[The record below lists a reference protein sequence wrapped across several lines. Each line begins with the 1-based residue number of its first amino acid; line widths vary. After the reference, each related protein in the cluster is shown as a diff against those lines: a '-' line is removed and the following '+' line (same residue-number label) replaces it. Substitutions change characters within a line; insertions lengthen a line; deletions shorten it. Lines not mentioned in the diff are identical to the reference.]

1 MFWSMRTSNA
11 QSPRFA
17 LSLSFEGIGLEEYA
31 KGASSKIAE
40 AILDKDD
47 FDQRMSELSRKAEAM
62 LGDGLRVALIL
73 PNEQIKFVS
82 VACPD
87 DADPI
92 TINEHIQ
99 RTMDGATPY
108 PMDELRFDH
117 HLADGTLHVA
127 AVALETL
134 NEAEEFAK
142 NYGFSPLACIAR
154 PDAHTFPTEV
164 FFGLSDAPLGLMPRL
179 FTEEPQ
185 EEVEEIAP
193 PIIAFARLGTSED
206 TTIISSTAPLPV
218 EARDSLTPEIATP
231 TAKPIAETNDAI
243 STQQSKLGAK
253 IAARIAENNVGQP
266 WRAPALML
274 LSITLIGGA
283 TWAYLR
289 EEPNI
294 AQPEI
299 ELLAPKAQQTAGT
312 TDPAPTTPAPSPKT
326 DDVLRAPVTGM
337 APPNPDVIS
346 TVETDSAVLDPVGKL
361 LTPERQQ
368 IASAIDTTPTA
379 PTPTLDT
386 ENAPRAPLI
395 NMARP
400 NPNVI
405 SSVEIDSAVWDPEG
419 EREFKF
425 ENQGPAGSSNYADL
439 VLPFLTDPKVISN
452 DKLKRIYF
460 ASGVWAL
467 EPVAPS
473 LPDQVALG
481 DIYLASIDP
490 SFEQQDAIALGVI
503 INPFADQFFLSP
515 PSPAP
520 EGTVF
525 MLDERGLVAPSSEG
539 TLSPDGHRV
548 FAGLP
553 SFRPPQ
559 RPNLIDGPAPV
570 AIRLT
575 NTGLPIN
582 ELKPRLPPLL
592 EEGPVVVSAAAGI
605 RPRLRPDDLET
616 PATIAEAIAN
626 AQATARSASVK
637 PRLRPKD
644 LKIPVQTALTPA
656 TRNRPSDET
665 VIRQNSS
672 SFVVANATL
681 EDAINLRKINVI
693 GIYGSSSKRRAL
705 VRMITGRRVMV
716 EVGDRLDGGRVAA
729 ITDSE
734 LRYVKGGRNVVLK
747 IPKG

>member
-47 FDQRMSELSRKAEAM
+47 FDQRISELSRKAEAM

-117 HLADGTLHVA
+117 HLADGILYVA

-134 NEAEEFAK
+134 KESEEFAK

-154 PDAHTFPTEV
+154 TDTDTFPTEV

-179 FTEEPQ
+179 STEEP
-185 EEVEEIAP
+185 EEDVEESAP
-193 PIIAFARLGTSED
+193 PVIAFARLDTPED
-206 TTIISSTAPLPV
+206 TTNIASTAPLPV
-218 EARDSLTPEIATP
+218 EARLSLSPEPVSP
-231 TAKPIAETNDAI
+231 TAKSIAATIEAI
-243 STQQSKLGAK
+243 IAKQGELGAK
-253 IAARIAENNVGQP
+253 ITARIAESNAGQS
-266 WRAPALML
+266 WRAPAIL
-274 LSITLIGGA
+274 LLLITLIGGA

-289 EEPNI
+289 QEPNI

-299 ELLAPKAQQTAGT
+299 ELLAPEVQQTAGIP
-312 TDPAPTTPAPSPKT
+312 DPTPAAPSPT
-326 DDVLRAPVTGM
+326 PETEDVPRAPISVM
-337 APPNPDVIS
+337 APPTTDVIS
-346 TVETDSAVLDPVGKL
+346 PVETESAALH
-361 LTPERQQ
+361 
-368 IASAIDTTPTA
+368 
-379 PTPTLDT
+379 
-386 ENAPRAPLI
+386 
-395 NMARP
+395 
-400 NPNVI
+400 
-405 SSVEIDSAVWDPEG
+405 PEG
-419 EREFKF
+419 EVELEFAD
-425 ENQGPAGSSNYADL
+425 QGTAASSNYADL
-439 VLPFLTDPKVISN
+439 VLPFLTDPEVIPK
-452 DKLKRIYF
+452 DALERIYI

-467 EPVAPS
+467 EPNAPTV
-473 LPDQVALG
+473 PDQVTLG
-481 DIYLASIDP
+481 DLYVASIDP
-490 SFEQQDAIALGVI
+490 SFEQQDAIALGSI
-503 INPFADQFFLSP
+503 QNPFADQIFLSP

-525 MLDERGLVAPSSEG
+525 VLDDRGLVTPSSQG
-539 TLSPDGHRV
+539 TLSPDGHHV

-553 SFRPPQ
+553 NFRPPE
-559 RPNLIDGPAPV
+559 RPNLIEEPAHV

-582 ELKPRLPPLL
+582 ELKPRLPPTA
-592 EEGPVVVSAAAGI
+592 EEEPVIISAAAGI
-605 RPRLRPDDLET
+605 RPRLRPDDLAT
-616 PATIAEAIAN
+616 PAAIAEAIAS
-626 AQATARSASVK
+626 AQAGARTSSVM

-665 VIRQNSS
+665 VTRQNSS
-672 SFVVANATL
+672 SFVAAEATL
-681 EDAINLRKINVI
+681 KDAINLRKINVI
-693 GIYGSSSKRRAL
+693 GIYGSGSNRRAM
-705 VRMITGRRVMV
+705 VRMTTGRRLMV
-716 EVGDRLDGGRVAA
+716 EVGDSLDGGRVAA
-729 ITDSE
+729 ISDSE

>member
-274 LSITLIGGA
+274 LSIALIGGA

-312 TDPAPTTPAPSPKT
+312 TDPAPTAPAPSPET
-326 DDVLRAPVTGM
+326 GDVLRAPVTGM

-346 TVETDSAVLDPVGKL
+346 T
-361 LTPERQQ
+361 
-368 IASAIDTTPTA
+368 
-379 PTPTLDT
+379 
-386 ENAPRAPLI
+386 
-395 NMARP
+395 
-400 NPNVI
+400 
-405 SSVEIDSAVWDPEG
+405 VEIDSAVWDPEG

-672 SFVVANATL
+672 NFVVANATL

>member
-31 KGASSKIAE
+31 KGESSKIAE

-47 FDQRMSELSRKAEAM
+47 FDQRISELSRKAEAM

-117 HLADGTLHVA
+117 HLADGILYVA

-134 NEAEEFAK
+134 KESEEFAK

-154 PDAHTFPTEV
+154 TDTDTFPTEV
-164 FFGLSDAPLGLMPRL
+164 FFGLSDAPLGLMPRHS
-179 FTEEPQ
+179 TEEP
-185 EEVEEIAP
+185 EEDVEESAP
-193 PIIAFARLGTSED
+193 PVIAFARLDTPED
-206 TTIISSTAPLPV
+206 TTNIASTAPLPV
-218 EARDSLTPEIATP
+218 EARLSLSPEPVSP
-231 TAKPIAETNDAI
+231 TAKSIAATIEAI
-243 STQQSKLGAK
+243 IAKQGELGAK
-253 IAARIAENNVGQP
+253 ITARIAESNAGQS
-266 WRAPALML
+266 WRAPAIL
-274 LSITLIGGA
+274 LLLITLIGGA

-289 EEPNI
+289 QEPNI

-299 ELLAPKAQQTAGT
+299 ELLAPEVQQTAGIP
-312 TDPAPTTPAPSPKT
+312 DPTPAAPSPT
-326 DDVLRAPVTGM
+326 PETEDVPRAPISAM
-337 APPNPDVIS
+337 APPTTDVIS
-346 TVETDSAVLDPVGKL
+346 PVETESAALH
-361 LTPERQQ
+361 
-368 IASAIDTTPTA
+368 
-379 PTPTLDT
+379 
-386 ENAPRAPLI
+386 
-395 NMARP
+395 
-400 NPNVI
+400 
-405 SSVEIDSAVWDPEG
+405 PEG
-419 EREFKF
+419 EVELEFAD
-425 ENQGPAGSSNYADL
+425 QGTAASSNYADL
-439 VLPFLTDPKVISN
+439 VLPFLTDPEVIPK
-452 DKLKRIYF
+452 DALERIYI

-467 EPVAPS
+467 EPNAPTV
-473 LPDQVALG
+473 PDQVTLG
-481 DIYLASIDP
+481 DLYVASIDP
-490 SFEQQDAIALGVI
+490 SFEQQDAIALGSI
-503 INPFADQFFLSP
+503 QNPFADQIFLSP

-525 MLDERGLVAPSSEG
+525 VLDDRGLVTPSSQG
-539 TLSPDGHRV
+539 TLSPDGHHV

-553 SFRPPQ
+553 NFRPPE
-559 RPNLIDGPAPV
+559 RPNLIEEPAHV

-582 ELKPRLPPLL
+582 ELKPRLPPTA
-592 EEGPVVVSAAAGI
+592 EEEPVIISAAAGI
-605 RPRLRPDDLET
+605 RPRLRPDDLAT
-616 PATIAEAIAN
+616 PAAIAEAIAS
-626 AQATARSASVK
+626 AQAGARTSSVM
-637 PRLRPKD
+637 PRLRPND

-665 VIRQNSS
+665 VTRQNSS
-672 SFVVANATL
+672 SFVAAEATL
-681 EDAINLRKINVI
+681 KDAINLRKINVI
-693 GIYGSSSKRRAL
+693 GIYGSGSNRRAM
-705 VRMITGRRVMV
+705 VRMTTGRRLMV
-716 EVGDRLDGGRVAA
+716 EVGDSLDGGRVAA
-729 ITDSE
+729 ISDSE

>member
-31 KGASSKIAE
+31 KGTSSKIAE

-47 FDQRMSELSRKAEAM
+47 FDQRISELSRKAEAM

-117 HLADGTLHVA
+117 HLADGILYVA

-134 NEAEEFAK
+134 KESEEFAK

-154 PDAHTFPTEV
+154 TDTDTFPTEV

-179 FTEEPQ
+179 STEEP
-185 EEVEEIAP
+185 EEDVEESAP
-193 PIIAFARLGTSED
+193 PVIAFARLDTPED
-206 TTIISSTAPLPV
+206 TTNIASTAPLPV
-218 EARDSLTPEIATP
+218 EARLSLSPEPVSP
-231 TAKPIAETNDAI
+231 TAKSIAATIEAI
-243 STQQSKLGAK
+243 IAKQGELGAK
-253 IAARIAENNVGQP
+253 ITARIAERNAGQS
-266 WRAPALML
+266 WRAPAIL
-274 LSITLIGGA
+274 LLLITLIGGA

-289 EEPNI
+289 QEPNI

-299 ELLAPKAQQTAGT
+299 ELLAPEVQQTAGIP
-312 TDPAPTTPAPSPKT
+312 DPTPAAPSPT
-326 DDVLRAPVTGM
+326 PETEDVPRAPISAM
-337 APPNPDVIS
+337 APPTTDVIS
-346 TVETDSAVLDPVGKL
+346 PVETESAALHPGGEVELEFADQG
-361 LTPERQQ
+361 
-368 IASAIDTTPTA
+368 TA
-379 PTPTLDT
+379 
-386 ENAPRAPLI
+386 A
-395 NMARP
+395 
-400 NPNVI
+400 
-405 SSVEIDSAVWDPEG
+405 
-419 EREFKF
+419 
-425 ENQGPAGSSNYADL
+425 SSNYADL
-439 VLPFLTDPKVISN
+439 VLPFLTDPEVIPK
-452 DKLKRIYF
+452 DALERIYI

-467 EPVAPS
+467 EPNAPTV
-473 LPDQVALG
+473 PDQVTLG
-481 DIYLASIDP
+481 DLYVASIDP
-490 SFEQQDAIALGVI
+490 SFEQQDAIALGSI
-503 INPFADQFFLSP
+503 QNPFADQIFLSP

-525 MLDERGLVAPSSEG
+525 VLDDRGLVTPSSQG
-539 TLSPDGHRV
+539 TLSPDGHHV

-553 SFRPPQ
+553 NFRPPE
-559 RPNLIDGPAPV
+559 RPNLIEEPAHV

-582 ELKPRLPPLL
+582 ELKPRLPPTA
-592 EEGPVVVSAAAGI
+592 EEEPVIISAAAGI
-605 RPRLRPDDLET
+605 RPRLRPDDLAT
-616 PATIAEAIAN
+616 PAAIAEAIAS
-626 AQATARSASVK
+626 AQAGARTSSVM

-644 LKIPVQTALTPA
+644 LKIPVQTALTPT

-665 VIRQNSS
+665 VTRQNSS
-672 SFVVANATL
+672 SFVAAEATL
-681 EDAINLRKINVI
+681 KDAINLRKINVI
-693 GIYGSSSKRRAL
+693 GIYGSGSNRRAM
-705 VRMITGRRVMV
+705 VRMTTGRRLMV
-716 EVGDRLDGGRVAA
+716 EVGDSLDGGRVAA
-729 ITDSE
+729 ISDSE

>member
-47 FDQRMSELSRKAEAM
+47 FDQRISELSRKAEAM

-117 HLADGTLHVA
+117 HLADGILYVA

-134 NEAEEFAK
+134 KESEEFAT

-154 PDAHTFPTEV
+154 TDTDTFPTEV

-179 FTEEPQ
+179 STEEP
-185 EEVEEIAP
+185 EEDVEESAP
-193 PIIAFARLGTSED
+193 PVIAFARLDTPED
-206 TTIISSTAPLPV
+206 TTNIASTAPLPV
-218 EARDSLTPEIATP
+218 EARLSLSPEPVSP
-231 TAKPIAETNDAI
+231 TAKSIAATIEAI
-243 STQQSKLGAK
+243 IAKQGELGAK
-253 IAARIAENNVGQP
+253 ITARIAESNAGQS
-266 WRAPALML
+266 WRAPAIL
-274 LSITLIGGA
+274 LLLITLIGGA

-289 EEPNI
+289 QEPNI

-299 ELLAPKAQQTAGT
+299 ELLAPEVQQTAGIP
-312 TDPAPTTPAPSPKT
+312 DPTPAAPSPT
-326 DDVLRAPVTGM
+326 PETEDVPRAPISAM
-337 APPNPDVIS
+337 APPTTDVIS
-346 TVETDSAVLDPVGKL
+346 PVETESAALH
-361 LTPERQQ
+361 
-368 IASAIDTTPTA
+368 
-379 PTPTLDT
+379 
-386 ENAPRAPLI
+386 
-395 NMARP
+395 
-400 NPNVI
+400 
-405 SSVEIDSAVWDPEG
+405 PEG
-419 EREFKF
+419 EVELEFAD
-425 ENQGPAGSSNYADL
+425 QGTAASSNYADL
-439 VLPFLTDPKVISN
+439 VLPFLTDPEVIPK
-452 DKLKRIYF
+452 DALERIYI

-467 EPVAPS
+467 EPNAPTV
-473 LPDQVALG
+473 PDQVTLG
-481 DIYLASIDP
+481 DLYVASIDP
-490 SFEQQDAIALGVI
+490 SFEQQDAIALGSI
-503 INPFADQFFLSP
+503 QNPFADQIFLSP

-525 MLDERGLVAPSSEG
+525 VLDDRGLVTPSSQG
-539 TLSPDGHRV
+539 TLSPDGHHV

-553 SFRPPQ
+553 NFRPPE
-559 RPNLIDGPAPV
+559 RPNLIEEPAHV

-582 ELKPRLPPLL
+582 ELKPRLPPTA
-592 EEGPVVVSAAAGI
+592 EEEPVIISAAAGI
-605 RPRLRPDDLET
+605 RPRLRPDDLAT
-616 PATIAEAIAN
+616 PAAIAEAIAS
-626 AQATARSASVK
+626 AQAGARTSSVM

-665 VIRQNSS
+665 VTRQNSS
-672 SFVVANATL
+672 SFVAAEATL
-681 EDAINLRKINVI
+681 KDAINLRKINVI
-693 GIYGSSSKRRAL
+693 GIYGSGSNRRAM
-705 VRMITGRRVMV
+705 VRMTTGRRLMV
-716 EVGDRLDGGRVAA
+716 EVGDSLDGGRVAA
-729 ITDSE
+729 ISDSE

>member
-47 FDQRMSELSRKAEAM
+47 FDQRISELSRKAEAM

-92 TINEHIQ
+92 KINEHIL

-117 HLADGTLHVA
+117 HLADGILYVA

-134 NEAEEFAK
+134 KESEEFAK

-154 PDAHTFPTEV
+154 TDTDTFPTEV

-179 FTEEPQ
+179 STEEP
-185 EEVEEIAP
+185 EEDVEESAP
-193 PIIAFARLGTSED
+193 PVIAFARLDTPED
-206 TTIISSTAPLPV
+206 TTNIASTAPLPV
-218 EARDSLTPEIATP
+218 EARLSLSPEPVSP
-231 TAKPIAETNDAI
+231 TAKSIAATIEAI
-243 STQQSKLGAK
+243 IAKQGELGAK
-253 IAARIAENNVGQP
+253 ITARIAESNAGQS
-266 WRAPALML
+266 WRAPAIL
-274 LSITLIGGA
+274 LLLITLIGGA

-289 EEPNI
+289 QEPNI

-299 ELLAPKAQQTAGT
+299 ELLAPEVQQTAGIP
-312 TDPAPTTPAPSPKT
+312 DPTPAAPSPT
-326 DDVLRAPVTGM
+326 PETEDVPRAPISAM
-337 APPNPDVIS
+337 APPTTDVIS
-346 TVETDSAVLDPVGKL
+346 PVETESAALH
-361 LTPERQQ
+361 
-368 IASAIDTTPTA
+368 
-379 PTPTLDT
+379 
-386 ENAPRAPLI
+386 
-395 NMARP
+395 
-400 NPNVI
+400 
-405 SSVEIDSAVWDPEG
+405 PEG
-419 EREFKF
+419 EVELEFAD
-425 ENQGPAGSSNYADL
+425 QGTAASSNYADL
-439 VLPFLTDPKVISN
+439 VLPFLTDPEVIPK
-452 DKLKRIYF
+452 DALERIYI

-467 EPVAPS
+467 EPNAPTV
-473 LPDQVALG
+473 PDQVTLG
-481 DIYLASIDP
+481 DLYVASIDP
-490 SFEQQDAIALGVI
+490 SFEQQDAIALGSI
-503 INPFADQFFLSP
+503 QNPFADQIFLSP

-525 MLDERGLVAPSSEG
+525 VLDDRGLVTPSSQG
-539 TLSPDGHRV
+539 TLSPDGHHV

-553 SFRPPQ
+553 NFRPPE
-559 RPNLIDGPAPV
+559 RPNLIEEPAHV

-582 ELKPRLPPLL
+582 ELKPRLPPTA
-592 EEGPVVVSAAAGI
+592 EEEPVIISAAAGI
-605 RPRLRPDDLET
+605 RPRLRPDDLAT
-616 PATIAEAIAN
+616 PAAIAEAIAS
-626 AQATARSASVK
+626 AQAGARTSSVM

-665 VIRQNSS
+665 VTRQNSS
-672 SFVVANATL
+672 SFVAAEATL
-681 EDAINLRKINVI
+681 KDAINLRKINVI
-693 GIYGSSSKRRAL
+693 GIYGSGSNRRAM
-705 VRMITGRRVMV
+705 VRMTTGRRLMV
-716 EVGDRLDGGRVAA
+716 EVGDSLDGGRVVA
-729 ITDSE
+729 ISDSE

>member
-47 FDQRMSELSRKAEAM
+47 FDQRMSELYRKAEAM
-62 LGDGLRVALIL
+62 SGDGLSVALIL

-92 TINEHIQ
+92 TINEHIL

-117 HLADGTLHVA
+117 HLADGTLYVA

-154 PDAHTFPTEV
+154 TDTFPTEV
-164 FFGLSDAPLGLMPRL
+164 FFGLSDAPLGLMSRL
-179 FTEEPQ
+179 STEEP
-185 EEVEEIAP
+185 EDDVEESAP
-193 PIIAFARLGTSED
+193 PVIAFARPDTPED
-206 TTIISSTAPLPV
+206 TTIIASTAPLPV
-218 EARDSLTPEIATP
+218 EARLSLKPEPVSP
-231 TAKPIAETNDAI
+231 TAKPIAATNDAI
-243 STQQSKLGAK
+243 IAKQSELGAK
-253 IAARIAENNVGQP
+253 IAARIAENNAGQS
-266 WRAPALML
+266 WRAPALL
-274 LSITLIGGA
+274 LLLIVLIGGA

-289 EEPNI
+289 QEPNI

-299 ELLAPKAQQTAGT
+299 ELLAPEVQQTAGT
-312 TDPAPTTPAPSPKT
+312 PDPTPAAPATTPET
-326 DDVLRAPVTGM
+326 EDVPRAPITAM
-337 APPNPDVIS
+337 APPSPDVIS
-346 TVETDSAVLDPVGKL
+346 PVETESAVLDP
-361 LTPERQQ
+361 
-368 IASAIDTTPTA
+368 
-379 PTPTLDT
+379 
-386 ENAPRAPLI
+386 
-395 NMARP
+395 
-400 NPNVI
+400 
-405 SSVEIDSAVWDPEG
+405 EG
-419 EREFKF
+419 EAELEFAD
-425 ENQGPAGSSNYADL
+425 QGPAASSNYADL
-439 VLPFLTDPKVISN
+439 VLPFLTDPEVIPK
-452 DKLKRIYF
+452 DALEHIYI

-467 EPVAPS
+467 EPFAPTV
-473 LPDQVALG
+473 PDQVTLG
-481 DIYLASIDP
+481 DLYVASIDP
-490 SFEQQDAIALGVI
+490 GFEQQDAIALGSI
-503 INPFADQFFLSP
+503 QNPFADQIFLSP

-525 MLDERGLVAPSSEG
+525 VLDDRGLVTPSSEG

-553 SFRPPQ
+553 NFRPPE
-559 RPNLIDGPAPV
+559 RPNLIEEPAPV

-582 ELKPRLPPLL
+582 ELKPRLPPTA
-592 EEGPVVVSAAAGI
+592 EEEPVIISAAAGI
-605 RPRLRPDDLET
+605 RPRLRPDDLAT
-616 PATIAEAIAN
+616 PAAIAEAIAS
-626 AQATARSASVK
+626 AQASARTSSVM
-637 PRLRPKD
+637 PRLRPKN

-665 VIRQNSS
+665 VTRQNSS
-672 SFVVANATL
+672 SFVAAEATL

-693 GIYGSSSKRRAL
+693 GIYGSGSKRRAL
-705 VRMITGRRVMV
+705 VRMTTGRRVMV

-729 ITDSE
+729 ISDSE

>member
-47 FDQRMSELSRKAEAM
+47 FDQRISELSRKAEAM
-62 LGDGLRVALIL
+62 SGDGLRVALIL

-92 TINEHIQ
+92 TINEHIL

-108 PMDELRFDH
+108 SMDELRFDH
-117 HLADGTLHVA
+117 HLANGTLYVA

-134 NEAEEFAK
+134 NEAEDFAK
-142 NYGFSPLACIAR
+142 NYGFSPRSCIAR
-154 PDAHTFPTEV
+154 TDANTFPTEV

-179 FTEEPQ
+179 STEEP
-185 EEVEEIAP
+185 EDVEDSAP
-193 PIIAFARLGTSED
+193 PVIAFARLDTAED
-206 TTIISSTAPLPV
+206 TTIIASTAPLPV
-218 EARDSLTPEIATP
+218 EARLSLTPEPVSP
-231 TAKPIAETNDAI
+231 TAKPIAATNDAI
-243 STQQSKLGAK
+243 IAKQSELGAK
-253 IAARIAENNVGQP
+253 IAARIAENNAGQSL
-266 WRAPALML
+266 RAPAIL
-274 LSITLIGGA
+274 LLLIALIGGA

-289 EEPNI
+289 QEPNI

-299 ELLAPKAQQTAGT
+299 ELLAPEVQQTAGT
-312 TDPAPTTPAPSPKT
+312 PDPTPAAPTPAPET
-326 DDVLRAPVTGM
+326 QDVPRARLTAM
-337 APPNPDVIS
+337 APPSPDVIS
-346 TVETDSAVLDPVGKL
+346 PVETESAVLDP
-361 LTPERQQ
+361 
-368 IASAIDTTPTA
+368 
-379 PTPTLDT
+379 
-386 ENAPRAPLI
+386 
-395 NMARP
+395 
-400 NPNVI
+400 
-405 SSVEIDSAVWDPEG
+405 EG
-419 EREFKF
+419 EAELEFAD
-425 ENQGPAGSSNYADL
+425 QGPAASSNYADL
-439 VLPFLTDPKVISN
+439 VLPFLTDPEVIPK
-452 DKLKRIYF
+452 DALERIYI

-467 EPVAPS
+467 EPNAPTV
-473 LPDQVALG
+473 PDQVTLG
-481 DIYLASIDP
+481 DLYVASIDP
-490 SFEQQDAIALGVI
+490 SFEQQDAIALGSI
-503 INPFADQFFLSP
+503 QNPFADQIFLSP

-525 MLDERGLVAPSSEG
+525 VLDERGLVTPSSEG

-553 SFRPPQ
+553 NFRPPE
-559 RPNLIDGPAPV
+559 RPNLIEEPAPV

-582 ELKPRLPPLL
+582 ELKPRLPPTA
-592 EEGPVVVSAAAGI
+592 EEEPVIISAAAGI
-605 RPRLRPDDLET
+605 RPRLRPDDLAT
-616 PATIAEAIAN
+616 PAAIAEAIAS
-626 AQATARSASVK
+626 AQASARTSSVM
-637 PRLRPKD
+637 PRLRPKN
-644 LKIPVQTALTPA
+644 LKIPVQTAFTPA

-665 VIRQNSS
+665 VTRQNSS
-672 SFVVANATL
+672 SFVAAEATL
-681 EDAINLRKINVI
+681 KDAINLRKINVI
-693 GIYGSSSKRRAL
+693 GIYGSGSNRRAL
-705 VRMITGRRVMV
+705 VRMTTGRRVMV

-729 ITDSE
+729 ISDSE

>member
-47 FDQRMSELSRKAEAM
+47 FDQRISELSRKAEAM

-92 TINEHIQ
+92 KINEHIL

-117 HLADGTLHVA
+117 HLADGILYVA

-134 NEAEEFAK
+134 KESEEFAT

-154 PDAHTFPTEV
+154 TDTDTFPTEV

-179 FTEEPQ
+179 STEEP
-185 EEVEEIAP
+185 EEDVEESAP
-193 PIIAFARLGTSED
+193 PVIAFARLDTPED
-206 TTIISSTAPLPV
+206 TTNIASTAPLPV
-218 EARDSLTPEIATP
+218 EARLSLSPEPVSP
-231 TAKPIAETNDAI
+231 TAKSIAATIEAI
-243 STQQSKLGAK
+243 IAKQGELGAK
-253 IAARIAENNVGQP
+253 ITARIAESNAGQS
-266 WRAPALML
+266 WRAPAIL
-274 LSITLIGGA
+274 LLLITLIGGA

-289 EEPNI
+289 QEPNI

-299 ELLAPKAQQTAGT
+299 ELLAPEVQQTAGIP
-312 TDPAPTTPAPSPKT
+312 DPTPAAPSPT
-326 DDVLRAPVTGM
+326 PETEDVPRAPISAM
-337 APPNPDVIS
+337 APPTTDVIS
-346 TVETDSAVLDPVGKL
+346 PVETESAALH
-361 LTPERQQ
+361 
-368 IASAIDTTPTA
+368 
-379 PTPTLDT
+379 
-386 ENAPRAPLI
+386 
-395 NMARP
+395 
-400 NPNVI
+400 
-405 SSVEIDSAVWDPEG
+405 PEG
-419 EREFKF
+419 EVELEFAD
-425 ENQGPAGSSNYADL
+425 QGTAASSNYADL
-439 VLPFLTDPKVISN
+439 VLPFLTDPEVIPK
-452 DKLKRIYF
+452 DALERIYI

-467 EPVAPS
+467 EPNAPTV
-473 LPDQVALG
+473 PDQVTLG
-481 DIYLASIDP
+481 DLYVASIDP
-490 SFEQQDAIALGVI
+490 SFEQQDAIALGSI
-503 INPFADQFFLSP
+503 QNPFADQIFLSP

-525 MLDERGLVAPSSEG
+525 VLDDRGLVTPSSQG
-539 TLSPDGHRV
+539 TLSPDGHHV

-553 SFRPPQ
+553 NFRPPE
-559 RPNLIDGPAPV
+559 RPNLIEEPAHV

-582 ELKPRLPPLL
+582 ELKPRLPPTA
-592 EEGPVVVSAAAGI
+592 EEEPVIISAAAGI
-605 RPRLRPDDLET
+605 RPRLRPDDLAT
-616 PATIAEAIAN
+616 PAAIAEAIAS
-626 AQATARSASVK
+626 AQAGARTSSVM

-665 VIRQNSS
+665 VTRQNSS
-672 SFVVANATL
+672 SFVAAEATL
-681 EDAINLRKINVI
+681 KDAINLRKINVI
-693 GIYGSSSKRRAL
+693 GIYGSGSNRRAM
-705 VRMITGRRVMV
+705 VRMTTGRRLMV
-716 EVGDRLDGGRVAA
+716 EVGDSLDGGRVAA
-729 ITDSE
+729 ISDSE

>member
-47 FDQRMSELSRKAEAM
+47 FDQRISELSRKAEAM

-117 HLADGTLHVA
+117 HLADGILYVA
-127 AVALETL
+127 AVTLETL
-134 NEAEEFAK
+134 KESEEFAT

-154 PDAHTFPTEV
+154 TDRDTFPTEV

-179 FTEEPQ
+179 STEEP
-185 EEVEEIAP
+185 EEDVEESAP
-193 PIIAFARLGTSED
+193 PVIAFARLDTPED
-206 TTIISSTAPLPV
+206 TTIIASTAPLPV
-218 EARDSLTPEIATP
+218 EARLSLTPEPVSP
-231 TAKPIAETNDAI
+231 TAKPIAATNDAI
-243 STQQSKLGAK
+243 TAKQGELGAK
-253 IAARIAENNVGQP
+253 IAARNAENNVGQS
-266 WRAPALML
+266 WRAPAIL
-274 LSITLIGGA
+274 LFLITLIGGT

-289 EEPNI
+289 QGPNI

-299 ELLAPKAQQTAGT
+299 ELLAPEVQQTAGIA
-312 TDPAPTTPAPSPKT
+312 DPTPAAPSPT
-326 DDVLRAPVTGM
+326 PETEDVPRAPITAM
-337 APPNPDVIS
+337 APPSPDVIS
-346 TVETDSAVLDPVGKL
+346 PVETESAALH
-361 LTPERQQ
+361 
-368 IASAIDTTPTA
+368 
-379 PTPTLDT
+379 
-386 ENAPRAPLI
+386 
-395 NMARP
+395 
-400 NPNVI
+400 
-405 SSVEIDSAVWDPEG
+405 PEG
-419 EREFKF
+419 EAELEFAD
-425 ENQGPAGSSNYADL
+425 QGPAASSNYADL
-439 VLPFLTDPKVISN
+439 VLPFLTDPEVIPK
-452 DKLKRIYF
+452 DALERIYI

-467 EPVAPS
+467 EPNAPTV
-473 LPDQVALG
+473 PDQVTLG
-481 DIYLASIDP
+481 DLYVASIDP
-490 SFEQQDAIALGVI
+490 SFEQQDAIALGSI
-503 INPFADQFFLSP
+503 QNPFADQIFLSP

-525 MLDERGLVAPSSEG
+525 VLDDRGLVTPSSQG
-539 TLSPDGHRV
+539 TLSPDGHHV

-553 SFRPPQ
+553 NFRPPE
-559 RPNLIDGPAPV
+559 RPNLIEEPAHV

-582 ELKPRLPPLL
+582 ELKPRLPPTA
-592 EEGPVVVSAAAGI
+592 EEEPVIISAAAGI
-605 RPRLRPDDLET
+605 RPRLRPDDLAT
-616 PATIAEAIAN
+616 PAAIAEAIAS
-626 AQATARSASVK
+626 AQAGARTSSVM

-665 VIRQNSS
+665 VTRQNSS
-672 SFVVANATL
+672 SFVAAEATL
-681 EDAINLRKINVI
+681 KDAINLRKINVI
-693 GIYGSSSKRRAL
+693 GIYGSGSNRRAM
-705 VRMITGRRVMV
+705 VRMTTGRRLMV
-716 EVGDRLDGGRVAA
+716 EVGDSLDGGRVAA
-729 ITDSE
+729 ISDSE

>member
-47 FDQRMSELSRKAEAM
+47 FDQRISELSRKAEAM

-117 HLADGTLHVA
+117 HLADGILYVA

-134 NEAEEFAK
+134 KESEEFAK

-154 PDAHTFPTEV
+154 TDTDTFPTEV

-179 FTEEPQ
+179 STEEP
-185 EEVEEIAP
+185 EEDVEESAP
-193 PIIAFARLGTSED
+193 PVIAFARLDTPED
-206 TTIISSTAPLPV
+206 TTNIASTAPLPV
-218 EARDSLTPEIATP
+218 EARLSLSPEPVSP
-231 TAKPIAETNDAI
+231 TAKSIAATIEAI
-243 STQQSKLGAK
+243 IAKQGELGAK
-253 IAARIAENNVGQP
+253 ITARIAENNAGQS
-266 WRAPALML
+266 WRAPAIL
-274 LSITLIGGA
+274 LLLITLIGGA

-289 EEPNI
+289 QEPNI

-299 ELLAPKAQQTAGT
+299 ELLAPEVQQTAGIP
-312 TDPAPTTPAPSPKT
+312 DPTPAAPSPT
-326 DDVLRAPVTGM
+326 PETEDVPRAPISAM
-337 APPNPDVIS
+337 APPTSDVIS
-346 TVETDSAVLDPVGKL
+346 PVETESAALH
-361 LTPERQQ
+361 
-368 IASAIDTTPTA
+368 
-379 PTPTLDT
+379 
-386 ENAPRAPLI
+386 
-395 NMARP
+395 
-400 NPNVI
+400 
-405 SSVEIDSAVWDPEG
+405 PEG
-419 EREFKF
+419 EVELEFAD
-425 ENQGPAGSSNYADL
+425 QGTAASSNYADL
-439 VLPFLTDPKVISN
+439 VLPFLTDPEVIPK
-452 DKLKRIYF
+452 DALERIYIV
-460 ASGVWAL
+460 SGVWAL
-467 EPVAPS
+467 EPNAPTV
-473 LPDQVALG
+473 PDQVTLG
-481 DIYLASIDP
+481 DLYVASIDP
-490 SFEQQDAIALGVI
+490 SFEQQDAIALGSI
-503 INPFADQFFLSP
+503 QNPFADQIFLSP

-525 MLDERGLVAPSSEG
+525 VLDDRGLVTPSSQG
-539 TLSPDGHRV
+539 TLSPDGHHV

-553 SFRPPQ
+553 NFRPPE
-559 RPNLIDGPAPV
+559 RPNLIEDPAPV

-582 ELKPRLPPLL
+582 ELKPRLPPTA
-592 EEGPVVVSAAAGI
+592 EEEPVIISAAAGI
-605 RPRLRPDDLET
+605 RPLLRPDDLAT
-616 PATIAEAIAN
+616 PAAIAEAIAS
-626 AQATARSASVK
+626 AQAGARTSSVM

-665 VIRQNSS
+665 VTRQNSS
-672 SFVVANATL
+672 SFVAAEATL
-681 EDAINLRKINVI
+681 KDAINLRKINVI
-693 GIYGSSSKRRAL
+693 GIYGSGSNRRAM
-705 VRMITGRRVMV
+705 VRMTTGRRLMV
-716 EVGDRLDGGRVAA
+716 EVGDSLDGGRVVA
-729 ITDSE
+729 ISDSE

>member
-47 FDQRMSELSRKAEAM
+47 FDQRISELSRKAEAM

-117 HLADGTLHVA
+117 HLADGILYVA

-134 NEAEEFAK
+134 KESEEFAK

-154 PDAHTFPTEV
+154 TDTDTFPTEV

-179 FTEEPQ
+179 STEEP
-185 EEVEEIAP
+185 EEDVEESAP
-193 PIIAFARLGTSED
+193 PVIAFARLDTPED
-206 TTIISSTAPLPV
+206 TTNIASTAPLPV
-218 EARDSLTPEIATP
+218 EARLSLSPEPVSP
-231 TAKPIAETNDAI
+231 TAKSIAATIEAI
-243 STQQSKLGAK
+243 IAKQGELGAK
-253 IAARIAENNVGQP
+253 ITARIAESNAGQS
-266 WRAPALML
+266 WRAPAIL
-274 LSITLIGGA
+274 LLLITLIGGA

-289 EEPNI
+289 QEPNI

-299 ELLAPKAQQTAGT
+299 ELLAPEVQQTAGIP
-312 TDPAPTTPAPSPKT
+312 DPTPAAPSPT
-326 DDVLRAPVTGM
+326 PETEDVPRAPITAM
-337 APPNPDVIS
+337 APPSPDVIS
-346 TVETDSAVLDPVGKL
+346 PVETESAALH
-361 LTPERQQ
+361 
-368 IASAIDTTPTA
+368 
-379 PTPTLDT
+379 
-386 ENAPRAPLI
+386 
-395 NMARP
+395 
-400 NPNVI
+400 
-405 SSVEIDSAVWDPEG
+405 PEG
-419 EREFKF
+419 EVELEFAD
-425 ENQGPAGSSNYADL
+425 QGTAASSNYADL
-439 VLPFLTDPKVISN
+439 VLPFLTDPEVIPK
-452 DKLKRIYF
+452 DALERIYI

-467 EPVAPS
+467 EPNAPTV
-473 LPDQVALG
+473 PDQVTLG
-481 DIYLASIDP
+481 DLYVASIDP
-490 SFEQQDAIALGVI
+490 SFEQQDAIALGSI
-503 INPFADQFFLSP
+503 QNPFADQIFLSP

-525 MLDERGLVAPSSEG
+525 VLDDRGLVTPSSQG
-539 TLSPDGHRV
+539 TLSPDGHHV

-553 SFRPPQ
+553 NFRPPE
-559 RPNLIDGPAPV
+559 RPNLIEEPAHV

-582 ELKPRLPPLL
+582 ELKPRLPPTA
-592 EEGPVVVSAAAGI
+592 EEEPVIISAAAGI
-605 RPRLRPDDLET
+605 RPRLRPDDLAT
-616 PATIAEAIAN
+616 PAAIAEAIAS
-626 AQATARSASVK
+626 AQAGARTSSVM

-665 VIRQNSS
+665 VTRQNSS
-672 SFVVANATL
+672 SFVAAEATL
-681 EDAINLRKINVI
+681 KDAINLRKINVI
-693 GIYGSSSKRRAL
+693 GIYGSGSNRRAM
-705 VRMITGRRVMV
+705 VRMTTGRRLMV
-716 EVGDRLDGGRVAA
+716 EVGDSLDGGRVAA
-729 ITDSE
+729 ISDSE

>member
-47 FDQRMSELSRKAEAM
+47 FDQRISELSRKAEAM

-117 HLADGTLHVA
+117 HLADGILYVA
-127 AVALETL
+127 AVTLETL
-134 NEAEEFAK
+134 KESEEFAK

-154 PDAHTFPTEV
+154 TDTDTFPTEV
-164 FFGLSDAPLGLMPRL
+164 FFGLSDAPLGLMPRHS
-179 FTEEPQ
+179 TEEP
-185 EEVEEIAP
+185 EEDVEESAP
-193 PIIAFARLGTSED
+193 PVIAFARLDTPED
-206 TTIISSTAPLPV
+206 TTNIASTAPLPV
-218 EARDSLTPEIATP
+218 EARLSLSPEPVSP
-231 TAKPIAETNDAI
+231 TAKSIAATIEAI
-243 STQQSKLGAK
+243 IAKQGELGAK
-253 IAARIAENNVGQP
+253 ITARIAESNAGQS
-266 WRAPALML
+266 WRAPAIL
-274 LSITLIGGA
+274 LLLITLIGGA

-289 EEPNI
+289 QEPNI

-299 ELLAPKAQQTAGT
+299 ELLAPEVQQTAGIP
-312 TDPAPTTPAPSPKT
+312 DPTPAAPSPT
-326 DDVLRAPVTGM
+326 PETEDVPRAPISAM
-337 APPNPDVIS
+337 APPTTDVIS
-346 TVETDSAVLDPVGKL
+346 PVETESAALH
-361 LTPERQQ
+361 
-368 IASAIDTTPTA
+368 
-379 PTPTLDT
+379 
-386 ENAPRAPLI
+386 
-395 NMARP
+395 
-400 NPNVI
+400 
-405 SSVEIDSAVWDPEG
+405 PEG
-419 EREFKF
+419 EVELEFAD
-425 ENQGPAGSSNYADL
+425 QGTAASSNYADL
-439 VLPFLTDPKVISN
+439 VLPFLTDPEVIPK
-452 DKLKRIYF
+452 DALERIYI

-467 EPVAPS
+467 EPNAPTV
-473 LPDQVALG
+473 PDQVTLG
-481 DIYLASIDP
+481 DLYVASIDP
-490 SFEQQDAIALGVI
+490 SFEQQDAIALGSI
-503 INPFADQFFLSP
+503 QNPFADQIFLSP

-525 MLDERGLVAPSSEG
+525 VLDDRGLVTPSSQG
-539 TLSPDGHRV
+539 TLSPDGHHV

-553 SFRPPQ
+553 NFRPPE
-559 RPNLIDGPAPV
+559 RPNLIEEPAHV

-582 ELKPRLPPLL
+582 ELKPRLPPTA
-592 EEGPVVVSAAAGI
+592 EEEPVIISAAAGI
-605 RPRLRPDDLET
+605 RPRLRPDDLAT
-616 PATIAEAIAN
+616 PAAIAEAIAS
-626 AQATARSASVK
+626 AQAGARTSSVM

-665 VIRQNSS
+665 VTRQNSS
-672 SFVVANATL
+672 SFVAAEATL
-681 EDAINLRKINVI
+681 KDAINLRKINVI
-693 GIYGSSSKRRAL
+693 GIYGSGSNRRAM
-705 VRMITGRRVMV
+705 VRMTTGRRLMV
-716 EVGDRLDGGRVAA
+716 EVGDSLDGGRVAA
-729 ITDSE
+729 ISDSE

>member
-47 FDQRMSELSRKAEAM
+47 FDQRISELSRKAEAM

-117 HLADGTLHVA
+117 HLADGILYVA

-134 NEAEEFAK
+134 KESEEFAK

-154 PDAHTFPTEV
+154 TDTDTFPTEV

-179 FTEEPQ
+179 STEEP
-185 EEVEEIAP
+185 EEDVEESAP
-193 PIIAFARLGTSED
+193 PVIAFARLDTPED
-206 TTIISSTAPLPV
+206 TTNIASTAPLPV
-218 EARDSLTPEIATP
+218 EARLSLSPEPVSP
-231 TAKPIAETNDAI
+231 TAKSIAATIEAI
-243 STQQSKLGAK
+243 IAKQGELGAK
-253 IAARIAENNVGQP
+253 ITARIAESNAGQS
-266 WRAPALML
+266 WRAPAIL
-274 LSITLIGGA
+274 LLLITLIGGA

-289 EEPNI
+289 QEPNI

-299 ELLAPKAQQTAGT
+299 ELLAPEVQQTAGIP
-312 TDPAPTTPAPSPKT
+312 DPTPAAPSPT
-326 DDVLRAPVTGM
+326 PETEDVPRAPISAM
-337 APPNPDVIS
+337 APPTTDVIS
-346 TVETDSAVLDPVGKL
+346 PVETESAALH
-361 LTPERQQ
+361 
-368 IASAIDTTPTA
+368 
-379 PTPTLDT
+379 
-386 ENAPRAPLI
+386 
-395 NMARP
+395 
-400 NPNVI
+400 
-405 SSVEIDSAVWDPEG
+405 PEG
-419 EREFKF
+419 EAELEFAD
-425 ENQGPAGSSNYADL
+425 QGTAASSNYADL
-439 VLPFLTDPKVISN
+439 VLPFLTDPEVIPK
-452 DKLKRIYF
+452 DALERIYI

-467 EPVAPS
+467 EPNAPTV
-473 LPDQVALG
+473 PDQVTLG
-481 DIYLASIDP
+481 DLYVASIDP
-490 SFEQQDAIALGVI
+490 SFEQQDAIALGSI
-503 INPFADQFFLSP
+503 QNPFADQIFLSP

-525 MLDERGLVAPSSEG
+525 VLDDRGLVTPSSQG
-539 TLSPDGHRV
+539 TLSPDGHHV

-553 SFRPPQ
+553 NFRPPE
-559 RPNLIDGPAPV
+559 RPNLIEEPAHV

-582 ELKPRLPPLL
+582 ELKPRLPPTA
-592 EEGPVVVSAAAGI
+592 EEEPVIISAAAGI
-605 RPRLRPDDLET
+605 RPRLRPDDLAT
-616 PATIAEAIAN
+616 PAAIAEAIAS
-626 AQATARSASVK
+626 AQAGARTSSVM

-665 VIRQNSS
+665 VTRQNSS
-672 SFVVANATL
+672 SFVAAEATL
-681 EDAINLRKINVI
+681 KDAINLRKINVI
-693 GIYGSSSKRRAL
+693 GIYGSGSNRRAM
-705 VRMITGRRVMV
+705 VRMTTGRRLMV
-716 EVGDRLDGGRVAA
+716 EVGDSLDGGRVAA
-729 ITDSE
+729 ISDSE

>member
-47 FDQRMSELSRKAEAM
+47 FDQRISELSRKAEAM

-92 TINEHIQ
+92 KINEHIL

-117 HLADGTLHVA
+117 HLADGILYVA
-127 AVALETL
+127 AVTLETL
-134 NEAEEFAK
+134 KESEEFAK

-154 PDAHTFPTEV
+154 TDRDTFPTEV

-179 FTEEPQ
+179 STEEP
-185 EEVEEIAP
+185 EEDVEESAP
-193 PIIAFARLGTSED
+193 PVIAFARLDTPED
-206 TTIISSTAPLPV
+206 TTIIASTAPLPV
-218 EARDSLTPEIATP
+218 EARLSLTPEPVSP
-231 TAKPIAETNDAI
+231 TAKPIAATNDAI
-243 STQQSKLGAK
+243 IAKQGELGAK
-253 IAARIAENNVGQP
+253 IAARNAENNVGQS
-266 WRAPALML
+266 WRAPAIL
-274 LSITLIGGA
+274 LLLITLIGGT

-289 EEPNI
+289 QGPNI

-299 ELLAPKAQQTAGT
+299 ELLAPEVQQTAGIA
-312 TDPAPTTPAPSPKT
+312 DPTPAAPSPT
-326 DDVLRAPVTGM
+326 PETEDVPRAPITAM
-337 APPNPDVIS
+337 APPSPDVIS
-346 TVETDSAVLDPVGKL
+346 PVETESAALH
-361 LTPERQQ
+361 
-368 IASAIDTTPTA
+368 
-379 PTPTLDT
+379 
-386 ENAPRAPLI
+386 
-395 NMARP
+395 
-400 NPNVI
+400 
-405 SSVEIDSAVWDPEG
+405 PEG
-419 EREFKF
+419 EAELEFAD
-425 ENQGPAGSSNYADL
+425 QGPAASSNYADL
-439 VLPFLTDPKVISN
+439 VLPFLTDPEVIPK
-452 DKLKRIYF
+452 DALERIYI

-467 EPVAPS
+467 EPNAPTV
-473 LPDQVALG
+473 PDQVTLG
-481 DIYLASIDP
+481 DLYVASIDP
-490 SFEQQDAIALGVI
+490 SFEQQDAIALGSI
-503 INPFADQFFLSP
+503 QNPFADQIFLSP

-525 MLDERGLVAPSSEG
+525 VLDDRGLVTPSSQG
-539 TLSPDGHRV
+539 TLSPDGHHV

-553 SFRPPQ
+553 NFRPPE
-559 RPNLIDGPAPV
+559 RPNLIEEPAHV

-582 ELKPRLPPLL
+582 ELKPRLPPTA
-592 EEGPVVVSAAAGI
+592 EEEPVIISAAAGI
-605 RPRLRPDDLET
+605 RPRLRPDDLAT
-616 PATIAEAIAN
+616 PAAIAEAIAS
-626 AQATARSASVK
+626 AQAGARTSSVM

-665 VIRQNSS
+665 VTRQNSS
-672 SFVVANATL
+672 SFVAAEATL
-681 EDAINLRKINVI
+681 KDAINLRKINVI
-693 GIYGSSSKRRAL
+693 GIYGSGSNRRAM
-705 VRMITGRRVMV
+705 VRMTTGRRVMV

-729 ITDSE
+729 ISDSE

>member
-47 FDQRMSELSRKAEAM
+47 FDQRISELSRKAEAM

-117 HLADGTLHVA
+117 HLADGILYVA

-134 NEAEEFAK
+134 KESEEFAK

-154 PDAHTFPTEV
+154 ADTDTFPTEV

-179 FTEEPQ
+179 STEEP
-185 EEVEEIAP
+185 EEDVEESAP
-193 PIIAFARLGTSED
+193 PVIAFARLDTPED
-206 TTIISSTAPLPV
+206 TTNIASTAPLPV
-218 EARDSLTPEIATP
+218 EARLSLSPEPVSP
-231 TAKPIAETNDAI
+231 TAKSIAATIEAI
-243 STQQSKLGAK
+243 IAKQGELGAK
-253 IAARIAENNVGQP
+253 ITARIAESNAGQS
-266 WRAPALML
+266 WRAPAIL
-274 LSITLIGGA
+274 LLLITLIGGA

-289 EEPNI
+289 QEPNI

-299 ELLAPKAQQTAGT
+299 ELLAPEVQQTAGIP
-312 TDPAPTTPAPSPKT
+312 DPTPAAPSPT
-326 DDVLRAPVTGM
+326 PETEDVPRAPISAM
-337 APPNPDVIS
+337 APPTTDVIS
-346 TVETDSAVLDPVGKL
+346 PVETESAALH
-361 LTPERQQ
+361 
-368 IASAIDTTPTA
+368 
-379 PTPTLDT
+379 
-386 ENAPRAPLI
+386 
-395 NMARP
+395 
-400 NPNVI
+400 
-405 SSVEIDSAVWDPEG
+405 PEG
-419 EREFKF
+419 EVELEFAD
-425 ENQGPAGSSNYADL
+425 QGTAASSNYADL
-439 VLPFLTDPKVISN
+439 VLPFLTDPEVIPK
-452 DKLKRIYF
+452 DALERIYI

-467 EPVAPS
+467 EPNAPTV
-473 LPDQVALG
+473 PDQVTLG
-481 DIYLASIDP
+481 DLYVASIDP
-490 SFEQQDAIALGVI
+490 SFEQQDAIALGSI
-503 INPFADQFFLSP
+503 QNPFADQIFLSP

-525 MLDERGLVAPSSEG
+525 VLDDRGLVTPSSQG
-539 TLSPDGHRV
+539 TLSPDGHHV

-553 SFRPPQ
+553 NFRPPE
-559 RPNLIDGPAPV
+559 RPNLIEEPAHV

-582 ELKPRLPPLL
+582 ELKPRLPPTA
-592 EEGPVVVSAAAGI
+592 EEEPVIISAAAGI
-605 RPRLRPDDLET
+605 RPRLRPDDLAT
-616 PATIAEAIAN
+616 PAAIAEAIAS
-626 AQATARSASVK
+626 AQAGARTSSVM

-665 VIRQNSS
+665 VTRQNSS
-672 SFVVANATL
+672 SFVAAEATL
-681 EDAINLRKINVI
+681 KDAINLRKINVI
-693 GIYGSSSKRRAL
+693 GIYGSGSNRRAM
-705 VRMITGRRVMV
+705 VRMTTGRRLMV
-716 EVGDRLDGGRVAA
+716 EVGDSLDGGRVAA
-729 ITDSE
+729 ISDSE

>member
-47 FDQRMSELSRKAEAM
+47 FDQRISELSRKAEAM

-117 HLADGTLHVA
+117 HLADGILYVA

-134 NEAEEFAK
+134 KESEEFAK

-154 PDAHTFPTEV
+154 TDTDTFPTEV

-179 FTEEPQ
+179 STEEP
-185 EEVEEIAP
+185 EEDVEESAP
-193 PIIAFARLGTSED
+193 PVIAFARLDTPED
-206 TTIISSTAPLPV
+206 TTNIASTAPLPV
-218 EARDSLTPEIATP
+218 EARLSLSPEPVSP
-231 TAKPIAETNDAI
+231 TAKSIAATIEAI
-243 STQQSKLGAK
+243 IAKQGELGAK
-253 IAARIAENNVGQP
+253 ITARIAESNAGQS
-266 WRAPALML
+266 WRAPAIL
-274 LSITLIGGA
+274 LLLITLIGGA

-289 EEPNI
+289 QEPNI

-299 ELLAPKAQQTAGT
+299 ELLAPEVQQTAGIP
-312 TDPAPTTPAPSPKT
+312 DPTPAAPSPT
-326 DDVLRAPVTGM
+326 PETEDVPRAPISAM
-337 APPNPDVIS
+337 APPTTDVIS
-346 TVETDSAVLDPVGKL
+346 PVETESAALH
-361 LTPERQQ
+361 
-368 IASAIDTTPTA
+368 
-379 PTPTLDT
+379 
-386 ENAPRAPLI
+386 
-395 NMARP
+395 
-400 NPNVI
+400 
-405 SSVEIDSAVWDPEG
+405 PEG
-419 EREFKF
+419 EVELEFAD
-425 ENQGPAGSSNYADL
+425 QGTAASSNYADL
-439 VLPFLTDPKVISN
+439 VLPFLTDPEVIPK
-452 DKLKRIYF
+452 DALERIYI

-467 EPVAPS
+467 EPNAPTV
-473 LPDQVALG
+473 PDQVTLG
-481 DIYLASIDP
+481 DLYVASIDP
-490 SFEQQDAIALGVI
+490 SFEQQDAIALGSI
-503 INPFADQFFLSP
+503 QNPFADQIFLSP

-525 MLDERGLVAPSSEG
+525 VLDDRGLVTPSSQG
-539 TLSPDGHRV
+539 TLSPDGHHV

-553 SFRPPQ
+553 NFRPPE
-559 RPNLIDGPAPV
+559 RPNLIEEPAHV

-582 ELKPRLPPLL
+582 ELKPRLPPTA
-592 EEGPVVVSAAAGI
+592 EEEPVIISAAAGI
-605 RPRLRPDDLET
+605 RPRLRPDDLAT
-616 PATIAEAIAN
+616 PAAIAEAIAS
-626 AQATARSASVK
+626 AQAGARTSSVM

-665 VIRQNSS
+665 VTRQNSS
-672 SFVVANATL
+672 SFVAAEATL
-681 EDAINLRKINVI
+681 KDAINLRKINVI
-693 GIYGSSSKRRAL
+693 GIYGSGSNRRAM
-705 VRMITGRRVMV
+705 VRMTTGRRLMV
-716 EVGDRLDGGRVAA
+716 EVGDSLDGGRVAA
-729 ITDSE
+729 ISDSE

>member
-47 FDQRMSELSRKAEAM
+47 FDQRISELSRKAEAM

-117 HLADGTLHVA
+117 HLADGILYVA
-127 AVALETL
+127 AVTLETL
-134 NEAEEFAK
+134 KESEEFAK

-154 PDAHTFPTEV
+154 TDTDTFPTEV

-179 FTEEPQ
+179 STEEP
-185 EEVEEIAP
+185 EEDVEESAP
-193 PIIAFARLGTSED
+193 PVIAFARLDTPED
-206 TTIISSTAPLPV
+206 TTNIASTAPLPV
-218 EARDSLTPEIATP
+218 EARLSLSPEPVSP
-231 TAKPIAETNDAI
+231 TAKSIAATIEAI
-243 STQQSKLGAK
+243 IAKQGELGAK
-253 IAARIAENNVGQP
+253 ITARIAESNAGQS
-266 WRAPALML
+266 WRAPAIL
-274 LSITLIGGA
+274 LLLITLIGGA

-289 EEPNI
+289 QEPNI

-299 ELLAPKAQQTAGT
+299 ELLAPEVQQTAGIP
-312 TDPAPTTPAPSPKT
+312 DPTPAAPSPT
-326 DDVLRAPVTGM
+326 PETEDVPRAPISAM
-337 APPNPDVIS
+337 APPTTDVIS
-346 TVETDSAVLDPVGKL
+346 PVETESAALH
-361 LTPERQQ
+361 
-368 IASAIDTTPTA
+368 
-379 PTPTLDT
+379 
-386 ENAPRAPLI
+386 
-395 NMARP
+395 
-400 NPNVI
+400 
-405 SSVEIDSAVWDPEG
+405 PEG
-419 EREFKF
+419 EVELEFAD
-425 ENQGPAGSSNYADL
+425 QGTAASSNYADL
-439 VLPFLTDPKVISN
+439 VLPFLTDPEVIPK
-452 DKLKRIYF
+452 DALERIYI

-467 EPVAPS
+467 EPNAPTV
-473 LPDQVALG
+473 PDQVTLG
-481 DIYLASIDP
+481 DLYVASIDP
-490 SFEQQDAIALGVI
+490 SFEQQDAIALGSI
-503 INPFADQFFLSP
+503 QNPFADQIFLSP

-525 MLDERGLVAPSSEG
+525 VLDDRGLVTPSSQG
-539 TLSPDGHRV
+539 TLSPDGHHV

-553 SFRPPQ
+553 NFRPPE
-559 RPNLIDGPAPV
+559 RPNLIEEPAHV

-582 ELKPRLPPLL
+582 ELKPRLPPTA
-592 EEGPVVVSAAAGI
+592 EEEPVIISAAAGI
-605 RPRLRPDDLET
+605 RPRLRPDDLAT
-616 PATIAEAIAN
+616 PAAIAEAIAS
-626 AQATARSASVK
+626 AQAGARTSSVM

-665 VIRQNSS
+665 VTRQNSS
-672 SFVVANATL
+672 SFVAAEATL
-681 EDAINLRKINVI
+681 KDAINLRKINVI
-693 GIYGSSSKRRAL
+693 GIYGSGSNRRAM
-705 VRMITGRRVMV
+705 VRMTTGRRLMV
-716 EVGDRLDGGRVAA
+716 EVGDSLDGGRVAA
-729 ITDSE
+729 ISDSE

>member
-47 FDQRMSELSRKAEAM
+47 FDQRISELSRKAEAM

-92 TINEHIQ
+92 KINEHIL

-117 HLADGTLHVA
+117 HLADGILYVA

-134 NEAEEFAK
+134 KESEEFAK

-154 PDAHTFPTEV
+154 TDTDTFPTEV

-179 FTEEPQ
+179 STEEP
-185 EEVEEIAP
+185 EEDVEESAP
-193 PIIAFARLGTSED
+193 PVIAFARLDTPED
-206 TTIISSTAPLPV
+206 TTNIASTAPLPV
-218 EARDSLTPEIATP
+218 EARLSLSPEPVSP
-231 TAKPIAETNDAI
+231 TAKSIAATIEAI
-243 STQQSKLGAK
+243 IAKQGELGAK
-253 IAARIAENNVGQP
+253 ITARIAESNAGQS
-266 WRAPALML
+266 WRAPAIL
-274 LSITLIGGA
+274 LLLITLIGGA

-289 EEPNI
+289 QEPNI

-299 ELLAPKAQQTAGT
+299 ELLAPEVQQTAGIP
-312 TDPAPTTPAPSPKT
+312 DPTPAAPSPT
-326 DDVLRAPVTGM
+326 PETEDVPRAPISAM
-337 APPNPDVIS
+337 APPTTDVIS
-346 TVETDSAVLDPVGKL
+346 PVETESAALH
-361 LTPERQQ
+361 
-368 IASAIDTTPTA
+368 
-379 PTPTLDT
+379 
-386 ENAPRAPLI
+386 
-395 NMARP
+395 
-400 NPNVI
+400 
-405 SSVEIDSAVWDPEG
+405 PEG
-419 EREFKF
+419 EVELEFAD
-425 ENQGPAGSSNYADL
+425 QGTAASSNYADL
-439 VLPFLTDPKVISN
+439 VLPFLTDPEVIPK
-452 DKLKRIYF
+452 DALERIYI

-467 EPVAPS
+467 EPNAPTV
-473 LPDQVALG
+473 PDQVTLG
-481 DIYLASIDP
+481 DLYVASIDP
-490 SFEQQDAIALGVI
+490 SFEQQDAIALGSI
-503 INPFADQFFLSP
+503 QNPFADQIFLSP

-525 MLDERGLVAPSSEG
+525 VLDDRGLVTPSSQG
-539 TLSPDGHRV
+539 TLSPDGHHV

-553 SFRPPQ
+553 NFRPPE
-559 RPNLIDGPAPV
+559 RPNLIEEPAHV

-582 ELKPRLPPLL
+582 ELKPRLPPTA
-592 EEGPVVVSAAAGI
+592 EEEPVIISAAAGI
-605 RPRLRPDDLET
+605 RPRLRPDDLAT
-616 PATIAEAIAN
+616 PAAIAEAIAS
-626 AQATARSASVK
+626 AQAGARTSSVM

-665 VIRQNSS
+665 VTRQNSS
-672 SFVVANATL
+672 SFVAAEATL
-681 EDAINLRKINVI
+681 KDAINLRKINVI
-693 GIYGSSSKRRAL
+693 GIYGSGSNRRAM
-705 VRMITGRRVMV
+705 VRMTTGRRLMV
-716 EVGDRLDGGRVAA
+716 EVGDSLDGGRVAA
-729 ITDSE
+729 ISDSE

>member
-47 FDQRMSELSRKAEAM
+47 FDQRISELSRKAEAM

-117 HLADGTLHVA
+117 HLADGILYVA

-134 NEAEEFAK
+134 KESEEFAT

-154 PDAHTFPTEV
+154 TDTDTFPTEV
-164 FFGLSDAPLGLMPRL
+164 FFGLSDAPLGLMPRHS
-179 FTEEPQ
+179 TEEP
-185 EEVEEIAP
+185 EEDVEESAP
-193 PIIAFARLGTSED
+193 PVIAFARLDTPED
-206 TTIISSTAPLPV
+206 TTNIASTAPLPV
-218 EARDSLTPEIATP
+218 EARLSLSPEPVSP
-231 TAKPIAETNDAI
+231 TAKSIAATIEAI
-243 STQQSKLGAK
+243 IAKQGELGAK
-253 IAARIAENNVGQP
+253 ITARIAESNAGQS
-266 WRAPALML
+266 WRAPAIL
-274 LSITLIGGA
+274 LLLITLIGGA

-289 EEPNI
+289 QEPNI

-299 ELLAPKAQQTAGT
+299 ELLAPEVQQTAGIP
-312 TDPAPTTPAPSPKT
+312 DPTPAAPSPT
-326 DDVLRAPVTGM
+326 PETEDVPRAPISAM
-337 APPNPDVIS
+337 APPTTDVIS
-346 TVETDSAVLDPVGKL
+346 PVETESAALH
-361 LTPERQQ
+361 
-368 IASAIDTTPTA
+368 
-379 PTPTLDT
+379 
-386 ENAPRAPLI
+386 
-395 NMARP
+395 
-400 NPNVI
+400 
-405 SSVEIDSAVWDPEG
+405 PEG
-419 EREFKF
+419 EVELEFAD
-425 ENQGPAGSSNYADL
+425 QGTAASSNYADL
-439 VLPFLTDPKVISN
+439 VLPFLTDPEVIPK
-452 DKLKRIYF
+452 DALERIYI

-467 EPVAPS
+467 EPNAPTV
-473 LPDQVALG
+473 PDQVTLG
-481 DIYLASIDP
+481 DLYVASIDP
-490 SFEQQDAIALGVI
+490 SFEQQDAIALGSI
-503 INPFADQFFLSP
+503 QNPFADQIFLSP

-525 MLDERGLVAPSSEG
+525 VLDDRGLVTPSSQG
-539 TLSPDGHRV
+539 TLSPDGHHV

-553 SFRPPQ
+553 NFRPPE
-559 RPNLIDGPAPV
+559 RPNLIEEPAHV

-582 ELKPRLPPLL
+582 ELKPRLPPTA
-592 EEGPVVVSAAAGI
+592 EEEPVIISAAAGI
-605 RPRLRPDDLET
+605 RPRLRPDDLAT
-616 PATIAEAIAN
+616 PAAIAEAIAS
-626 AQATARSASVK
+626 AQAGARTSSVM

-665 VIRQNSS
+665 VTRQNSS
-672 SFVVANATL
+672 SFVAAEATL
-681 EDAINLRKINVI
+681 KDAINLRKINVI
-693 GIYGSSSKRRAL
+693 GIYGSGSNRRAM
-705 VRMITGRRVMV
+705 VRMTTGRRLMV
-716 EVGDRLDGGRVAA
+716 EVGDSLDGGRVAA
-729 ITDSE
+729 ISDSE

>member
-47 FDQRMSELSRKAEAM
+47 FDQRISELSRKAEAM

-117 HLADGTLHVA
+117 HLADGILYVA

-134 NEAEEFAK
+134 KESEEFAK

-154 PDAHTFPTEV
+154 ADTDTFPTEV
-164 FFGLSDAPLGLMPRL
+164 FFGLSDAPLGLMPRHS
-179 FTEEPQ
+179 TEEP
-185 EEVEEIAP
+185 EEDVEESAP
-193 PIIAFARLGTSED
+193 PVIAFARLDTPED
-206 TTIISSTAPLPV
+206 TTNIASTAPLPV
-218 EARDSLTPEIATP
+218 EARLSLSPEPVSP
-231 TAKPIAETNDAI
+231 TAKSIAATIEAI
-243 STQQSKLGAK
+243 IAKQGELGAK
-253 IAARIAENNVGQP
+253 ITARIAESNAGQS
-266 WRAPALML
+266 WRAPAIL
-274 LSITLIGGA
+274 LLLITLIGGA

-289 EEPNI
+289 QEPNI

-299 ELLAPKAQQTAGT
+299 ELLAPEVQQTAGIP
-312 TDPAPTTPAPSPKT
+312 DPTPAAPSPT
-326 DDVLRAPVTGM
+326 PETEDVPRAPISAM
-337 APPNPDVIS
+337 APPTTDVIS
-346 TVETDSAVLDPVGKL
+346 PVETESAALH
-361 LTPERQQ
+361 
-368 IASAIDTTPTA
+368 
-379 PTPTLDT
+379 
-386 ENAPRAPLI
+386 
-395 NMARP
+395 
-400 NPNVI
+400 
-405 SSVEIDSAVWDPEG
+405 PEG
-419 EREFKF
+419 EVELEFAD
-425 ENQGPAGSSNYADL
+425 QGTAASSNYADL
-439 VLPFLTDPKVISN
+439 VLPFLTDPEVIPK
-452 DKLKRIYF
+452 DALERIYI

-467 EPVAPS
+467 EPNAPTV
-473 LPDQVALG
+473 PDQVTLG
-481 DIYLASIDP
+481 DLYVASIDP
-490 SFEQQDAIALGVI
+490 SFEQQDAIALGSI
-503 INPFADQFFLSP
+503 QNPFADQIFLSP

-525 MLDERGLVAPSSEG
+525 VLDDRGLVTPSSQG
-539 TLSPDGHRV
+539 TLSPDGHHV

-553 SFRPPQ
+553 NFRPPE
-559 RPNLIDGPAPV
+559 RPNLIEEPAHV

-582 ELKPRLPPLL
+582 ELKPRLPPTA
-592 EEGPVVVSAAAGI
+592 EEEPVIISAAAGI
-605 RPRLRPDDLET
+605 RPRLRPDDLAT
-616 PATIAEAIAN
+616 PAAIAEAIAS
-626 AQATARSASVK
+626 AQAGARTSSVM

-665 VIRQNSS
+665 VTRQNSS
-672 SFVVANATL
+672 SFVAAEATL
-681 EDAINLRKINVI
+681 KDAINLRKINVI
-693 GIYGSSSKRRAL
+693 GIYGSGSNRRAM
-705 VRMITGRRVMV
+705 VRMTTGRRLMV
-716 EVGDRLDGGRVAA
+716 EVGDSLDGGRVAA
-729 ITDSE
+729 ISDSE

>member
-1 MFWSMRTSNA
+1 
-11 QSPRFA
+11 
-17 LSLSFEGIGLEEYA
+17 
-31 KGASSKIAE
+31 
-40 AILDKDD
+40 
-47 FDQRMSELSRKAEAM
+47 
-62 LGDGLRVALIL
+62 
-73 PNEQIKFVS
+73 
-82 VACPD
+82 
-87 DADPI
+87 
-92 TINEHIQ
+92 
-99 RTMDGATPY
+99 
-108 PMDELRFDH
+108 
-117 HLADGTLHVA
+117 
-127 AVALETL
+127 
-134 NEAEEFAK
+134 
-142 NYGFSPLACIAR
+142 
-154 PDAHTFPTEV
+154 
-164 FFGLSDAPLGLMPRL
+164 
-179 FTEEPQ
+179 
-185 EEVEEIAP
+185 
-193 PIIAFARLGTSED
+193 
-206 TTIISSTAPLPV
+206 
-218 EARDSLTPEIATP
+218 
-231 TAKPIAETNDAI
+231 
-243 STQQSKLGAK
+243 
-253 IAARIAENNVGQP
+253 
-266 WRAPALML
+266 ML
-274 LSITLIGGA
+274 LSIALIGGA

-289 EEPNI
+289 QEPNI

-299 ELLAPKAQQTAGT
+299 ELLAPKAQQTAET
-312 TDPAPTTPAPSPKT
+312 TDPAPTAPTPSPET
-326 DDVLRAPVTGM
+326 EDVLRAPVTGM
-337 APPNPDVIS
+337 APHSPDVIS
-346 TVETDSAVLDPVGKL
+346 TVETDSAVLDAVGEL
-361 LTPERQQ
+361 LAPEPQKV
-368 IASAIDTTPTA
+368 AGTIDTTPTA

-386 ENAPRAPLI
+386 ENAPRAPLTS
-395 NMARP
+395 MARP
-400 NPNVI
+400 NPGVI

-419 EREFKF
+419 EGELEF
-425 ENQGPAGSSNYADL
+425 EHQGPPGSPNYADL
-439 VLPFLTDPKVISN
+439 VLPFLTDPKVIST

-467 EPVAPS
+467 EPIAPS

-520 EGTVF
+520 EGAVF

-559 RPNLIDGPAPV
+559 RPNLIGGPAPV

-582 ELKPRLPPLL
+582 ELKPRLPPVL

-605 RPRLRPDDLET
+605 RPLLRPDDLAT
-616 PATIAEAIAN
+616 PAKIAEAIAN
-626 AQATARSASVK
+626 AQATARSASVM

-665 VIRQNSS
+665 VTRQNSS
-672 SFVVANATL
+672 SFVVARATL

-705 VRMITGRRVMV
+705 VRMITGRRIMV

-729 ITDSE
+729 ISDSE